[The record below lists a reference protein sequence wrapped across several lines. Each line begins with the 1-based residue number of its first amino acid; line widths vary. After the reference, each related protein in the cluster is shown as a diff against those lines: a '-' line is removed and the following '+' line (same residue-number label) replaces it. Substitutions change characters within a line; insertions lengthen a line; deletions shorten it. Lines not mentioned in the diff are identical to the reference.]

1 MANNFND
8 FFVNVGPTLAS
19 KIPNNGVD
27 PLSYMNTRNEN
38 SIFLE
43 PVNATEV
50 SKIIKEIRSASP
62 GWDDIHAKIVKK
74 TYLHFIQPL
83 TYVCNLS
90 ILNGCF
96 PTELKTAKVIPLYKA
111 DSPTV
116 YTNYRPGVHFT
127 KLFLCKCG
135 NRYHGVPAFD
145 FGRPVLS
152 KKRISLKLS
161 SHLTHAFFPAINSG
175 ARSTRNQMRG

>member
-1 MANNFND
+1 MT

-19 KIPNNGVD
+19 KIPDNGVD
-27 PLSYMNTRNEN
+27 PLSYMDTRNEN

-90 ILNGCF
+90 IVKGCF
-96 PTELKTAKVIPLYKA
+96 PSELKTAKVIPLHKA
-111 DSPTV
+111 ESPTV
-116 YTNYRPGVHFT
+116 YTNYRPVSVLTCFS
-127 KLFLCKCG
+127 KVYEILMY
-135 NRYHGVPAFD
+135 NRLISFVIQNDLLYKHQFGFRKGHSTIFAILTLTD
-145 FGRPVLS
+145 F
-152 KKRISLKLS
+152 ISQALE
-161 SHLTHAFFPAINSG
+161 
-175 ARSTRNQMRG
+175 